1 MVVPDFSLRVQL
13 AHPPLDGLFEW
24 NGTLIPRAADVPDVP
39 TALVNIVGVGVRPP
53 IKLLAHGFKALAFG
67 RLHGNQGCYG
77 HVKLPSSNH
86 LKVR

>member
-1 MVVPDFSLRVQL
+1 MVVPDFPLGVQL
-13 AHPPLDGLFEW
+13 AHTALDGLFER
-24 NGTLIPRAADVPDVP
+24 NGTLVPRAAQVPDMP
-39 TALVNIVGVGVRPP
+39 AALVNIVGVGVRPP
-53 IKLLAHGFKALAFG
+53 VQLLAHGFKALAFG